1 MRACSAWPGADQ
13 AVNSPCRFLAE
24 EEQRPSALLAWAF
37 AETQAG
43 REPMSPGSS
52 ISRSVV
58 RQESPVSPLKQ
69 AVIAYLENAGA
80 QVPQD
85 AQLDPIRQA
94 YRMDKGSIAL
104 ELRETAKDFSAG
116 GDASRSYVRRYVY
129 LPELREH
136 LVVMLNGTAPRD
148 GVY

>member
-69 AVIAYLENAGA
+69 AVIAYLG
-80 QVPQD
+80 
-85 AQLDPIRQA
+85 
-94 YRMDKGSIAL
+94 
-104 ELRETAKDFSAG
+104 
-116 GDASRSYVRRYVY
+116 YVY

-148 GVY
+148 GVDEPACEGDIFDVKGVGHASNNP